1 MFKTIKAKLEE
12 RNLRKEKDYLNQ
24 ERTELLKFER
34 ILEDLTKNYEP
45 LRIKCTDLILDKEL
59 NYNPLKDILEVEA
72 LDNNKF
78 KFKIYGVKG
87 NVWDGKQLTIRG
99 DLIFEETIQ
108 LNSLEDCDFEPLR
121 KFVIN
126 SLMPKLDPVKD
137 FAYFVAGHRE
147 KLEELENKI
156 KDLEKQI

>member
-1 MFKTIKAKLEE
+1 MFKTIKAKLQE
-12 RNLRKEKDYLNQ
+12 RNLRKEKDYL
-24 ERTELLKFER
+24 EHKRTELLEYETL
-34 ILEDLTKNYEP
+34 LEDLTKNYEP
-45 LRIKCTDLILDKEL
+45 LRTKCTDLILDKGL

-87 NVWDGKQLTIRG
+87 DCWDGRQYTIRG

-108 LNSLEDCDFEPLR
+108 LNSLEDNDFEFAR
-121 KFVIN
+121 KYVNFI
-126 SLMPKLDPVKD
+126 MPKLDHLGLLTD
-137 FAYFVAGHRE
+137 RVAEYRKE
-147 KLEELENKI
+147 LEELENKI